1 MKLLLDEMYSGL
13 KEYFEVLGCEVE
25 TVQNVELS
33 GKMDREIAEYAKK
46 HNLILITEDRK
57 PAELSEL
64 LQGRSFYVDNKTKA
78 QMIHD
83 KLLEKYPDCKI

>member
-25 TVQNVELS
+25 TVQEVSLA
-33 GKMDREIAEYAKK
+33 GKSDREIAEYAKK
-46 HNLILITEDRK
+46 NNLILVTEDRK

-64 LQGRSFYVDNKTKA
+64 LEGKFYYVDNKTKA
-78 QMIHD
+78 QMIFD
-83 KLLEKYPDCKI
+83 KIVEKYEK

>member
-13 KEYFEVLGCEVE
+13 KEYFEVLGYDVE
-25 TVQNVELS
+25 TVQEVSLS

-46 HNLILITEDRK
+46 HGLILITEDRK

-64 LQGRSFYVDNKTKA
+64 LGGRFFYVDNKTKA
-78 QMIHD
+78 QMIH
-83 KLLEKYPDCKI
+83 EKISQRYRK

>member
-25 TVQNVELS
+25 TVQDVSLS
-33 GKMDREIAEYAKK
+33 GKMDKEIAEHAKLYD
-46 HNLILITEDRK
+46 LILVTEDRK

-64 LQGRSFYVDNKTKA
+64 LGGRFFYVDNKTKA
-78 QMIHD
+78 TMIYER
-83 KLLEKYPDCKI
+83 LQEKYGK

>member
-25 TVQNVELS
+25 TVQEVNLA
-33 GKMDREIAEYAKK
+33 GKTDREIAEYAKRN
-46 HNLILITEDRK
+46 NLILVTEDRK

-64 LQGRSFYVDNKTKA
+64 LGGRYYYVDNKTKS
-78 QMIHD
+78 QMIFD
-83 KLLEKYPDCKI
+83 KIHEKYEE

>member
-25 TVQNVELS
+25 TVQDVSLS
-33 GKMDREIAEYAKK
+33 GKMDKEIAEHAKQ
-46 HNLILITEDRK
+46 HDLILVTEDRK

-64 LQGRSFYVDNKTKA
+64 LGGRFFYVDNKTKA
-78 QMIHD
+78 MMIHE
-83 KLLEKYPDCKI
+83 KLQEKYGK

>member
-25 TVQNVELS
+25 TVQDALLS
-33 GKMDREIAEYAKK
+33 GKMDREIAEYAQKY
-46 HNLILITEDRK
+46 NLILITEDRK

-64 LQGRSFYVDNKTKA
+64 LDGRFFYVDNKTKA
-78 QMIHD
+78 QMIFE
-83 KLLEKYPDCKI
+83 KIQEKYGK